1 MCFNRSKS
9 SPLTVS
15 LSDFDGWSSNTI
27 RMVGSH
33 AGRFKE
39 LTLSGSPLSSS
50 ISEIYTSLVPGKG
63 PLLRELIIF
72 GDDHLDPASWA
83 TYKSLFSPIISED
96 IPTLRRLLLSS
107 FPLTPQLS
115 ALRHL
120 TSIDLADPEPT
131 ANAVLDLL
139 ANNPVLQEVEISGP
153 LGNQRSPR
161 EGQSITLPHLRH
173 LLVFR
178 CSAIDILRCLHLP
191 HSEPL
196 EMDIDF
202 SFVDAP
208 LPRVY

>member
-33 AGRFKE
+33 ADRFKE
-39 LTLSGSPLSSS
+39 LTLSGSLSSS

-72 GDDHLDPASWA
+72 GDGHLDPASWA
-83 TYKSLFSPIISED
+83 THKSLFSPIISED

-120 TSIDLADPEPT
+120 TSIDLADPGPT
-131 ANAVLDLL
+131 ANTVLDLL